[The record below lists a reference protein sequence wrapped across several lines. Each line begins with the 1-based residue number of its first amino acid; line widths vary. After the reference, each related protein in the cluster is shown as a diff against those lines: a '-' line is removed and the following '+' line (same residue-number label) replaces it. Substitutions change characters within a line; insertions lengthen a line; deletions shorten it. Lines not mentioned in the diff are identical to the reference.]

1 MIRRARLVI
10 VVAALAALATAC
22 FPADGRWRTFGP
34 PGSGAD
40 LRYGLLFVQQTSPQ
54 GPSARC
60 TFEFT
65 TPGGEFIGAMD
76 LGNPLLFNMTP
87 PFNRVR
93 LRSTGGA
100 TCLAT
105 QVSEAQGRRYLE
117 QRTVSQVYNFGDLL
131 NAECAAADTWPDP
144 EPGQSLYGIVTATG
158 DVLEDCEKFDLA

>member
-1 MIRRARLVI
+1 MVRRSRYVL
-10 VVAALAALATAC
+10 ALAALVVLATAC

-34 PGSGAD
+34 PGSSAE

-60 TFEFT
+60 RFEFV
-65 TPGGEFIGAMD
+65 TPGGEFVGAME

-87 PFNRVR
+87 PFDRVR
-93 LRSTGGA
+93 LVATGGA
-100 TCLAT
+100 SCLAT

-117 QRTVSQVYNFGDLL
+117 QRTVTEVHNFGALL

-144 EPGQSLYGIVTATG
+144 QPGSSLYGIVTATG
-158 DVLEDCEKFDLA
+158 NVLEDCQTFGLA